1 MDPLDAEGRGV
12 RCDSTS
18 VSAVHGRDVY
28 LDGGSTVCEKSLS
41 RSVLRLLRAALNAVA
56 VEYLA

>member
-1 MDPLDAEGRGV
+1 
-12 RCDSTS
+12 
-18 VSAVHGRDVY
+18 VY